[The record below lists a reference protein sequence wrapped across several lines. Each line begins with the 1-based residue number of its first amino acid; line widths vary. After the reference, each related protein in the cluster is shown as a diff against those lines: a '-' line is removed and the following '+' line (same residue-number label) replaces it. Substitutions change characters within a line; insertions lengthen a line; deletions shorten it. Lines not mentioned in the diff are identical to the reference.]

1 MAKKNVSAAPA
12 PPPVT
17 YASAMDKIRDEM
29 AKSKDN
35 YVQVVG
41 EYLTDYLL
49 AHPEA
54 EAALLDKPCRLIRCG
69 RCGWTD
75 IEEKR
80 GGRYPGSY
88 IHNDTVGCPHCCSVV
103 TVKHPSK
110 GIKRLENQLDVVF
123 YRKSAVDPAVVVA
136 LAAHCT
142 RFFCLADVSE
152 PWELEPNIDVRGIAV
167 FDVAHRDDIRSQS
180 RPLWQ
185 QNEVGTYTMAGTV
198 WKRVKSMKALQFGT
212 EALFMYQRPDRAA
225 LTDTFETAIRGTP
238 VERAWSDKY
247 WNGTDGIMALDMITR
262 RPCVEY
268 MTKLGLENFVVRQV
282 DGTLP
287 PRLVN
292 WSGKSMSKV
301 LRLSR
306 DRLGQIKGKG
316 IHLSVDLCTVLQYVD
331 RRGIRC
337 GIETAE
343 GVAVACR
350 DEAAEIARALDE
362 ALEFFPQERRHL
374 ALKYIGRHRDQTLSD
389 IVDLWRM
396 IVAAGG
402 ALTDADA
409 FPRDFR
415 QAHNRMLQRIT
426 AAANAAQ
433 DKKIAARAV
442 KLASQYGFEF
452 GGLILRPAMS
462 AAELVREGQLLH
474 HCVGSYVEKY
484 ASGATAIFV
493 LRRAVQPDE
502 PWRTVEINP
511 KSGKVVQDRGLHN
524 DWNRYEIDDTYR
536 AMLAMFWEAWDE
548 RKQTNRGRKSA

>member
-1 MAKKNVSAAPA
+1 MTIDEALRHAGDLRQFSPEVVQGVADFMPGYLW
-12 PPPVT
+12 V
-17 YASAMDKIRDEM
+17 MDNWMGDTGLE
-29 AKSKDN
+29 
-35 YVQVVG
+35 
-41 EYLTDYLL
+41 EYDV
-49 AHPEA
+49 P
-54 EAALLDKPCRLIRCG
+54 DKPCRLIRCG

-75 IEEKR
+75 VEEKR

-88 IHNDTVGCPHCCSVV
+88 PHNATAHCPRCCAEV

-110 GIKRLENQLDVVF
+110 GIKRLENRLDAVF

-142 RFFCLADVSE
+142 RFFCQADVNE
-152 PWELEPNIDVRGIAV
+152 PWELEPDIDVRGIAV
-167 FDVAHRDDIRSQS
+167 FDVAHRDDIRIQS

-185 QNEVGTYTMAGTV
+185 QNETGTYYMAGTV
-198 WKRVKSMKALQFGT
+198 WKRVKSMKALQFGD
-212 EALFMYQRPDRAA
+212 EVMFMYQRTDRTA
-225 LTDTFETAIRGTP
+225 LCDTFETAIHGTP
-238 VERAWSDKY
+238 VERAWSDRY

-268 MTKLGLENFVVRQV
+268 MTKLGIEGFVVRHM

-306 DRLGQIKGKG
+306 DRLGQLKGKG
-316 IHLSVDLCTVLQYVD
+316 IHLSVDLCAVLQYVD

-350 DEAAEIARALDE
+350 NEAAHIARALDE
-362 ALEFFPQERRHL
+362 ALEFFPPERRRL
-374 ALKYIGRHRDQTLSD
+374 ALKYIGKHRDLTLSD

-409 FPRDFR
+409 FPKDFR
-415 QAHNRMLQRIT
+415 QANNRMLERAT
-426 AAANAAQ
+426 AAANTEN

-462 AAELVREGQLLH
+462 AAEVVREGQLLH

-502 PWRTVEINP
+502 PWRTVEISP
-511 KSGKVVQDRGLHN
+511 KSGKVIQDRGLHN
-524 DWNRYEIDDTYR
+524 DWMNYEIDDTYR
-536 AMLAMFWEAWDE
+536 AMLAMFWEAWGE
-548 RKQTNRGRKSA
+548 RKKTNRGRKSA